1 MLASTIWHVYDHAV
15 DESTGAS
22 KMIIDGYP
30 GFHNGGQHL
39 RVVINLQD
47 VIPLLL
53 LPAPRGSWIERRQ
66 KTVISGS
73 SR

>member
-15 DESTGAS
+15 DESTGS
-22 KMIIDGYP
+22 SILIMDGYP
-30 GFHNGGQHL
+30 GFHSGGQHL

-53 LPAPRGSWIERRQ
+53 LPEARG
-66 KTVISGS
+66 
-73 SR
+73 